1 MKFDDVQICKVQVL
15 NFVYLHSQLKIDPS
29 RIFSLSSQLLPGHS
43 ALYSVWEGPGGT
55 TEKDSTSSLN
65 TSKVNKSKFEK
76 FETEIGQ
83 CWLKYWNSDWTKIRS
98 IYSFWKISWPVKNH
112 LKGKYFSCFIDWLM
126 QYVKKS
132 FFGGKHIM
140 LNFSGKALGN
150 VELSGH

>member
-29 RIFSLSSQLLPGHS
+29 RIFSLSSQLLPGQS
-43 ALYSVWEGPGGT
+43 ALNSVWEGPGGT
-55 TEKDSTSSLN
+55 TEKDSTWSLN

-126 QYVKKS
+126 QYV
-132 FFGGKHIM
+132 
-140 LNFSGKALGN
+140 
-150 VELSGH
+150 